1 MKNMKCSLLTMKVL
15 IIDDNESIT
24 EAVKDFF
31 EFENIECQTVN
42 EGRLGLYEIENQRFD
57 LILLDIAIPSYTG
70 IDILNEL
77 KRQRIENQNIII
89 FTASVF
95 KSEQINDFLKIG
107 VKEVLTKPISLD
119 KLEYIKQKYLKK
131 Q

>member
-1 MKNMKCSLLTMKVL
+1 MLTMKVL
-15 IIDDNESIT
+15 IINDNESIT

-31 EFENIECQTVN
+31 EFENIECKTVN
-42 EGRLGLYEIENQRFD
+42 EGREGISEIENQNFD

-95 KSEQINDFLKIG
+95 KSEQINEFLEIG

-131 Q
+131 

>member
-1 MKNMKCSLLTMKVL
+1 MKIL

-31 EFENIECQTVN
+31 EFENIECKTVN
-42 EGRLGLYEIENQRFD
+42 EGRLGLAEIENQRFD
-57 LILLDIAIPSYTG
+57 LVLLDIAIPSYTG

-95 KSEQINDFLKIG
+95 TPEQINDFLEIG

-131 Q
+131 E

>member
-1 MKNMKCSLLTMKVL
+1 MKNMKCSMPTMKVL

-31 EFENIECQTVN
+31 EFENMECKTVN
-42 EGRLGLYEIENQRFD
+42 EGRRGLLEIENQNFD
-57 LILLDIAIPSYTG
+57 LIMLDIAIPGYTG
-70 IDILNEL
+70 IDILYEL
-77 KRQRIENQNIII
+77 KRQQIQNLNIII

-95 KSEQINDFLKIG
+95 KSEQIDEFLEIG
-107 VKEVLTKPISLD
+107 VKEVFTKPISLD

-131 Q
+131 

>member
-1 MKNMKCSLLTMKVL
+1 MKVGKGFQR
-15 IIDDNESIT
+15 S
-24 EAVKDFF
+24 K
-31 EFENIECQTVN
+31 
-42 EGRLGLYEIENQRFD
+42 NQNLD

-95 KSEQINDFLKIG
+95 KSEQINEFL
-107 VKEVLTKPISLD
+107 ES
-119 KLEYIKQKYLKK
+119 E
-131 Q
+131 

>member
-1 MKNMKCSLLTMKVL
+1 MKNMKCSMLTMKVL

-31 EFENIECQTVN
+31 EFENIECKTVN
-42 EGRLGLYEIENQRFD
+42 EGRIGLSEIENQNFD

-95 KSEQINDFLKIG
+95 KSEQINEFLDIG

-131 Q
+131 

>member
-1 MKNMKCSLLTMKVL
+1 MKCSMLTMKVL

-31 EFENIECQTVN
+31 EFENIECKTVN
-42 EGRLGLYEIENQRFD
+42 EGRIGLSEIENQNFD

-95 KSEQINDFLKIG
+95 KSEQINEFLDIG

-131 Q
+131 

>member
-1 MKNMKCSLLTMKVL
+1 MKCSMPTMKVL

-31 EFENIECQTVN
+31 EFENIECKTVN
-42 EGRLGLYEIENQRFD
+42 EGREGISEIENQNFD

-95 KSEQINDFLKIG
+95 KSEQINEFLEIG

-131 Q
+131 

>member
-1 MKNMKCSLLTMKVL
+1 MKVL

-31 EFENIECQTVN
+31 EFENIECKIVN
-42 EGRLGLYEIENQRFD
+42 EGRLGLSEIENQKFD

-77 KRQRIENQNIII
+77 KRQRIENQKIII

-95 KSEQINDFLKIG
+95 ESEQIDDFLEIG

-119 KLEYIKQKYLKK
+119 KLEYIKQKYLKT
-131 Q
+131 

>member
-1 MKNMKCSLLTMKVL
+1 MKVL

-31 EFENIECQTVN
+31 EFENIECKTVN
-42 EGRLGLYEIENQRFD
+42 EGRLGLSEIENQKFD

-77 KRQRIENQNIII
+77 KRQRFKNQKIII

-95 KSEQINDFLKIG
+95 KSEQIDDFLEIG

-119 KLEYIKQKYLKK
+119 KLEYIKQKYLKT
-131 Q
+131 

>member
-1 MKNMKCSLLTMKVL
+1 MKNMKYSMPTMKVL

-31 EFENIECQTVN
+31 EFENIECKTVN
-42 EGRLGLYEIENQRFD
+42 EGRDGISEIENQKFD
-57 LILLDIAIPSYTG
+57 LILLDIAIPSFTG
-70 IDILNEL
+70 VDILNEL
-77 KRQRIENQNIII
+77 KRERIENQNIII

-95 KSEQINDFLKIG
+95 NSEQINEFLEIG

-131 Q
+131 

>member
-1 MKNMKCSLLTMKVL
+1 MLTMEVL

-31 EFENIECQTVN
+31 EIENIECKTVN
-42 EGRLGLYEIENQRFD
+42 EGREGISEIENQNLD

-95 KSEQINDFLKIG
+95 KSEQINEFL
-107 VKEVLTKPISLD
+107 ES
-119 KLEYIKQKYLKK
+119 E
-131 Q
+131 

>member
-1 MKNMKCSLLTMKVL
+1 MKNMKCSLQTMKVL

-31 EFENIECQTVN
+31 EFENIECKTVN
-42 EGRLGLYEIENQRFD
+42 EGRLGLSEIENQRFD

-95 KSEQINDFLKIG
+95 KSEQINDFLEIG

-119 KLEYIKQKYLKK
+119 KLEYIKQKYLKRE
-131 Q
+131 

>member
-1 MKNMKCSLLTMKVL
+1 MKCSLLTMKVL

-31 EFENIECQTVN
+31 EFENIECKTVN
-42 EGRLGLYEIENQRFD
+42 EGRIGLSEIENQNFD

-77 KRQRIENQNIII
+77 KRQRIAIANQNIII

-95 KSEQINDFLKIG
+95 NPEEINDFLETG

-119 KLEYIKQKYLKK
+119 KLIYIKQKYLKK
-131 Q
+131 

>member
-42 EGRLGLYEIENQRFD
+42 EGRLGLSEIENQRFD

-95 KSEQINDFLKIG
+95 KSEQINDFLEIG